1 TRPRSPSPLRDV
13 RCEAKHA
20 RGCLSERADRRNT
33 PRARSRPQPRLLSWP
48 SGACRCPRCDMRGR
62 PAMSLELTFAI
73 LLGALAIAVLANWRE
88 RRPRDIGRPPL
99 VPLVAVQA
107 I

>member
-1 TRPRSPSPLRDV
+1 
-13 RCEAKHA
+13 
-20 RGCLSERADRRNT
+20 
-33 PRARSRPQPRLLSWP
+33 
-48 SGACRCPRCDMRGR
+48 
-62 PAMSLELTFAI
+62 MSLELTFAI

-107 I
+107 IAIVVAILMLAHLVSLLTGQPIKGRGLP